1 MGRNFE
7 AKRQMTEVSELM
19 TTARVDINLTSSCT
33 RRAETYQKRT
43 SVFIVIGSQQR
54 ISKDNLDGQTNNF
67 RNPKEETLAQQNNKD
82 MYEQSK
88 DIDERHVFDGE
99 EKFLDDKISSENKLK
114 VTLKECKRFSICDS
128 LDTNDPLQATCV
140 MLH

>member
-7 AKRQMTEVSELM
+7 PKRQMTEVSELM
-19 TTARVDINLTSSCT
+19 TNARVDINMTSSCT

-67 RNPKEETLAQQNNKD
+67 RNPKEEAIAQQNNKD

-88 DIDERHVFDGE
+88 EIDERHAFDGE
-99 EKFLDDKISSENKLK
+99 EKFLDEKISCGSKLK
-114 VTLKECKRFSICDS
+114 VTLNECTRFSICDS
-128 LDTNDPLQATCV
+128 LDTKDPLQATRV

>member
-1 MGRNFE
+1 
-7 AKRQMTEVSELM
+7 M

-33 RRAETYQKRT
+33 RRAETYQRKT
-43 SVFIVIGSQQR
+43 SVFILIGSQQR

-67 RNPKEETLAQQNNKD
+67 RNPKKETLAQQNSKD

-88 DIDERHVFDGE
+88 DIDERHVFDGVE
-99 EKFLDDKISSENKLK
+99 QFLDDQISSENKLK
-114 VTLKECKRFSICDS
+114 VTLNECKRFSICDS
-128 LDTNDPLQATCV
+128 LDTKDPLQATRV

>member
-1 MGRNFE
+1 
-7 AKRQMTEVSELM
+7 MTEVSELM

-33 RRAETYQKRT
+33 RRAETYQRKT
-43 SVFIVIGSQQR
+43 SVFILIGSQQR

-67 RNPKEETLAQQNNKD
+67 RNPKKETLAQQNSKD

-88 DIDERHVFDGE
+88 DIDERHVFDGVE
-99 EKFLDDKISSENKLK
+99 QFLDDQISSENKLK
-114 VTLKECKRFSICDS
+114 VTLNECKRFSICDS
-128 LDTNDPLQATCV
+128 LDTKDPLQATRV